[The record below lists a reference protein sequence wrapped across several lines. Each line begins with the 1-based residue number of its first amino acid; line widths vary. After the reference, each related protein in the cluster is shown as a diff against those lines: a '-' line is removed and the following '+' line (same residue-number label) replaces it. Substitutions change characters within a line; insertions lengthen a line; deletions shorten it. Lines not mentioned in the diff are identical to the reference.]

1 MIRAPCLVKLTR
13 APGLTVPK
21 CLAWGLPSRGAVLEP
36 SGTDIAAW
44 SVMFEGKRAVL
55 LDVDGTLVDSND
67 AHAMSWVDTL
77 VELGYDTTF
86 ARVRELIGKGGDK
99 LLPETTG
106 VEKESPQGK
115 RIGKHRGTV
124 FAKQYLPELR
134 AFPGARKFLCALRE
148 SGLELVV
155 ATSAEEK
162 ELASILA
169 VAGLDDLLDVRT
181 TSDDAESSKPDPDIV
196 RAALEKAGCRPNEA
210 VMLGDTPYDVIA
222 ATRAGVEVVA
232 LRSGGWADA
241 DLDGASAIYDDVAEL
256 HRHLTR
262 AS

>member
-1 MIRAPCLVKLTR
+1 
-13 APGLTVPK
+13 
-21 CLAWGLPSRGAVLEP
+21 
-36 SGTDIAAW
+36 
-44 SVMFEGKRAVL
+44 MFENKRAVL

-77 VELGYDTTF
+77 LALGYEVTF
-86 ARVRELIGKGGDK
+86 DRVRELIGKGGDK

-106 VEKESPQGK
+106 IEKDSEEGK
-115 RIGKHRGTV
+115 RIAKHRSTL

-134 AFPGARKFLCALRE
+134 AFPGARELLGALRG

-196 RAALEKAGCRPNEA
+196 QAALGKVGCRPHEA

-222 ATRAGVEVVA
+222 AGRAGVEIVA

-256 HRHLTR
+256 HRQLMR
-262 AS
+262 SQSKRKVIS

>member
-1 MIRAPCLVKLTR
+1 M
-13 APGLTVPK
+13 
-21 CLAWGLPSRGAVLEP
+21 
-36 SGTDIAAW
+36 
-44 SVMFEGKRAVL
+44 L

-77 VELGYDTTF
+77 RELGYDVTF
-86 ARVRELIGKGGDK
+86 DRVRELIGKGGDK

-106 VEKESPQGK
+106 VEKDSAEGK
-115 RIGKHRGTV
+115 RIGKLRSTL
-124 FAKQYLPELR
+124 FANKYLPELR
-134 AFPGARKFLCALRE
+134 AFPGARELLRALRE

-169 VAGLDDLLDVRT
+169 IAGLDDLLEIRT

-196 RAALEKAGCRPNEA
+196 QAALEKAGCRPNEA

-256 HRHLTR
+256 HRHLTQSTR
-262 AS
+262 SAIS